1 MVAFNGPVLH
11 QHRLTKGKAYRLGVA
26 ADSFCKQ
33 TTRAPVAVFI
43 LFLTVHRW
51 RAEAPAKEVS

>member
-11 QHRLTKGKAYRLGVA
+11 QHRLTKGKVYRLGVA

-33 TTRAPVAVFI
+33 TTGAPVAVLI
-43 LFLTVHRW
+43 LFLTVHR
-51 RAEAPAKEVS
+51 RPTETP

>member
-1 MVAFNGPVLH
+1 MVAFNDPVLH

-33 TTRAPVAVFI
+33 ATGAPVAVFI
-43 LFLTVHRW
+43 LFLTVHRR
-51 RAEAPAKEVS
+51 RAEVPVKEVS